1 MAGQSRPSLTET
13 LGNFVAATDFAVIPP
28 PVIDRAKVSFVH
40 NFTMALAGRRR
51 ESIAHVM
58 AKRFWPSPA
67 QATLLHDGTRVT
79 VEAAAFANGAL
90 LHARS
95 QDDTHAA
102 STSHPGSPVM
112 AAALAVAEMQC
123 SSGAELLAAIVL
135 GYEVLGRIGRDF
147 DHLVTERGFR
157 AACVFG
163 AFGAAAAA
171 AKLLSLSGGETA
183 QAIALA
189 AHMAAGLSQVW
200 EEGSPEFP
208 LQLGFAARNG
218 ILAARAAQAGAT
230 AARHTL
236 EGKGGFYRAYAGTQ
250 EPAREAL
257 AGLGTHWQIAEATVK
272 AYPVCAILQGPVASM
287 LKLIRTR
294 NVDPVSVTETILEL
308 GPYEAAY
315 PGIDNCGPF
324 ASSAATKM
332 SAQFSLGL
340 ALTDQALTLE
350 GLSRLDDA
358 AIGAQAKRVRVVANA
373 ALVPRAS
380 RLRVRLADGTAMIE
394 EVTSPGGQPDFREIS
409 AFAHSLIPE
418 TDLAQTAIDHLLIT
432 VASLERAPDLSQL
445 FDRAMFE
452 GA

>member
-13 LGNFVAATDFAVIPP
+13 LGDFVAATNFAVIPP
-28 PVIDRAKVSFVH
+28 PVINRAKVSFVH
-40 NFTMALAGRRR
+40 NFIMALAGRRR
-51 ESIAHVM
+51 ECVAHVM
-58 AKRFWPSPA
+58 AKRFWPLPA

-112 AAALAVAEMQC
+112 AAALAIAETQC
-123 SSGAELLAAIVL
+123 SSGAEFLAAIVL

-147 DHLVTERGFR
+147 DHLVTGRGFR

-189 AHMAAGLSQVW
+189 AHLAAGLSQVW

-230 AARHTL
+230 AARYIL

-250 EPAREAL
+250 EPTREAL

-272 AYPVCAILQGPVASM
+272 AYPVCAILQGPVAST
-287 LKLIRTR
+287 LKLIR
-294 NVDPVSVTETILEL
+294 NLNPASVTEIILEL
-308 GPYEAAY
+308 SPYEAAY

-324 ASSAATKM
+324 ASSVATKM

-340 ALTDQALTLE
+340 ALTDQALTLD

-358 AIGAQAKRVRVVANA
+358 AIGAHAKRVRVVANP

-380 RLRVRLADGTAMIE
+380 RLRLRLADGTAMMD
-394 EVTSPGGQPDFREIS
+394 EVTSPVGQPDFHEIS
-409 AFAHSLIPE
+409 MFAHRLIPE
-418 TDLAQTAIDHLLIT
+418 TGLAQTAIDHLLST
-432 VASLERAPDLSQL
+432 VASLELAPNMRQL
-445 FDRAMFE
+445 FDKAMF
-452 GA
+452 ARP